1 MNKSS
6 LKATPR
12 DAVVIID
19 AALRAAGEKLI
30 PLPACSVLMARAC
43 VYMIAEGAAGTGRR
57 EAARR
62 AWKSPV
68 AGALDP
74 AVEYL
79 SRLGQHST
87 SCVEQE
93 AALTQELLLAQA
105 WAYLTYGARLQGEF
119 LAEVPAWSVAAAV
132 RLTHAAGMWMDGV
145 DVDLAVQR
153 ADDIASGIPRP
164 RKKRQAGEPL
174 PDLTGRTLHALDN
187 GLDGMP
193 SVDLL
198 AWIRALR
205 PIWPA
210 HGPANP
216 WEDDQDIQL
225 NQPDEWCRYVLNEA
239 GVEARFLNVPP
250 NLKGQIALII
260 AAGGLG

>member
-1 MNKSS
+1 MNKPSR
-6 LKATPR
+6 KAAQPAR
-12 DAVVIID
+12 LRID
-19 AALRAAGEKLI
+19 AALRDAGDQLI
-30 PLPACSVLMARAC
+30 PLPPCTVLMARAC

-74 AVEYL
+74 TVQYL

-93 AALTQELLLAQA
+93 TALTQRLLLAMA
-105 WAYLTYGARLQGEF
+105 WANLTYGAHLEGEF
-119 LAEVPAWSVAAAV
+119 LAEVPAWSVAAAA
-132 RLTHAAGMWMDGV
+132 RLTHAAGVWMDGV
-145 DVDLAVQR
+145 NVDVAVQR

-174 PDLTGRTLHALDN
+174 PDLTARTLHALD
-187 GLDGMP
+187 GSLEGMP
-193 SVDLL
+193 VADLL
-198 AWIRALR
+198 GWIRAQR
-205 PIWPA
+205 PIFPA

-216 WEDDQDIQL
+216 WEDDQDASL
-225 NQPDEWCRYVLNEA
+225 DSPDDWCRDVLNGA
-239 GVEARFLNVPP
+239 AIEARFLNVPS
-250 NLKGQIALII
+250 NLTELVTQIIAL
-260 AAGGLG
+260 G